1 MEDEFN
7 PANVLLEDFYSAEIK
22 KIDELR
28 NESCFIL
35 YGAAYVGK
43 TFLVNNLKGST
54 EIIDCTQMGTL
65 VSTLDSIDTLLEY
78 LQLKLV
84 RVMDDP
90 SSSKLIV
97 FDNIHAIAP
106 KEDSS
111 IGMVNII
118 KSERVTQWLCRL
130 IDDNPDFK
138 LCLVTRHFSLINQKL
153 LEIGYLDTLI

>member
-1 MEDEFN
+1 VEDELD

-22 KIDELR
+22 KMDELR
-28 NESCFIL
+28 IECCFIL

-65 VSTLDSIDTLLEY
+65 VSSLDSIDTLLEY
-78 LQLKLV
+78 LQLKLA

-90 SSSKLIV
+90 SPSKLIV

-118 KSERVTQWLCRL
+118 KSERVTQWLCML
-130 IDDNPDFK
+130 IDDNPDVK
-138 LCLVTRHFSLINQKL
+138 ICLVTRHFSLINQKL
-153 LEIGYLDTLI
+153 LEIGYFDTLV